1 MKDQWTECQDLVE
14 EVFGKR
20 PESPDSLVQCM
31 MIMADMILEN
41 RENKKEEATQP
52 QVSVMH

>member
-1 MKDQWTECQDLVE
+1 MKDQWTVCQDLVE

-20 PESPDSLVQCM
+20 PDSPDSLVQCM

-41 RENKKEEATQP
+41 RTDKKENTTEP